1 MPDELPVPL
10 STTGLPTQEQIDANR
25 GYRVTK
31 WKTFDNFECV
41 KCQYATLW
49 FEKMQ
54 KHLAHGVHNWAYP
67 SPDAGRLSEAPPDT
81 EKLDY

>member
-1 MPDELPVPL
+1 MSDPAEGR
-10 STTGLPTQEQIDANR
+10 STVGMPTQEQIDSHR

-49 FEKMQ
+49 LEKMQ
-54 KHLAHGVHNWAYP
+54 KHLQAGVHSWAYP
-67 SPDAGRLSEAPPDT
+67 SLEETPLLSGPDAPER
-81 EKLDY
+81 LDY